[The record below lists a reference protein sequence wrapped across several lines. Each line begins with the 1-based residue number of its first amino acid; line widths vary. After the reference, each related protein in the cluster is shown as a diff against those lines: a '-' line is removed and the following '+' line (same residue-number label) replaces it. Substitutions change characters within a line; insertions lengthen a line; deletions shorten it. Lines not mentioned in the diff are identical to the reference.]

1 MIMTKQKLENI
12 KKYANFLQTKADVY
26 CFEHSDDE
34 WDEFGIEFFGNQLS
48 QIHNVLIEVL
58 KEYSVDCEFF
68 LEDIYFTEIHNVLIN
83 LVEECLNGNL
93 GCHKIYV
100 HNETNHNSII
110 NVLNKIKEE
119 IPIKIYDESNYGM
132 IYVQGRRQ
140 YLDIIYQHISK
151 HPIFRNFD
159 KSFVPYC
166 YPDSTKNVCE
176 EWKEDPT
183 YSAWCINPCNN
194 KILEI
199 DTKDYVTVDEYI
211 KKCFNE

>member
-12 KKYANFLQTKADVY
+12 KKYANFLQAKEDIY
-26 CFEHSDDE
+26 YFEYSDDE

-58 KEYSVDCEFF
+58 KEYSVDYEFF
-68 LEDIYFTEIHNVLIN
+68 LEDVYFTEIHNVLIS
-83 LVEECLNGNL
+83 LVEECLNNKL
-93 GCHKIYV
+93 GYRKIYV
-100 HNETNHNSII
+100 KNETNYNAIM

-119 IPIKIYDESNYGM
+119 IAIKIYDEPDGT

-140 YLDIIYQHISK
+140 YLDIIYRHISE
-151 HPIFRNFD
+151 HPIFRNFN
-159 KSFVPYC
+159 KNFVPYC
-166 YPDSTKNVCE
+166 YPDSTENMCK
-176 EWKEDPT
+176 EWKEDST

-199 DTKDYVTVDEYI
+199 DTKDYITVDEYI
-211 KKCFNE
+211 KKCFNK